1 MTRPG
6 TCEIGVGILI
16 LALGQLS
23 AARAIGEFPFSR
35 WLFFEAIVCLLSFAL
50 VAWGWSRLRRAKA
63 AQPEL
68 TWRQFLHHDL
78 VALGIFLVL
87 MGSLLAMPRQLRER
101 LFDGLYEIVHQ
112 IHQAHVGKGGP

>member
-6 TCEIGVGILI
+6 TCEIGVGIVI

-23 AARAIGEFPFSR
+23 AAQALGEVPFPR
-35 WLFFEAIVCLLSFAL
+35 WLFGQAVLSLIPLAL

-78 VALGIFLVL
+78 VALGVFVVL
-87 MGSLLAMPRQLRER
+87 MGTLLAMPRQLRER
-101 LFDGLYEIVHQ
+101 LFDRLYEIVHQ